1 MKILLPIIAVLFFAA
16 LVSTET
22 VAQEN
27 GVSIFDGS
35 FTGWEGDTEN
45 TWRIEDGTIM
55 AGSMEKAAPQ
65 NEFLATKK
73 KFSDF
78 DLQLKFK
85 TTGTEKINC
94 GVQFRSDRLRH
105 RDGTPTHEVIGY
117 QADIGENVHGYLY
130 DESRRNKFL
139 AKADEETDKKV
150 ANSIPADGWQT
161 YRIRAIGNR
170 IQLWINGIQTV
181 DYTETD
187 ESVWNKGFIALQI
200 HGNMVGT
207 IAYKDIVI
215 KDLTSKP
222 GASIEDI
229 AWIAGHWKGEAMGGQ
244 FEETWNPPMGGEMMG
259 MFKLVSDGKV
269 RFYEIMTIAPEN
281 DSFVLRIKHFSA
293 GLKGWEEK
301 DDAVEFP
308 LIKATNRKVHFYGLK
323 FTKTSDQEMEI
334 EVAVGDDNK
343 KQIVDLKC
351 KRVSK

>member
-22 VAQEN
+22 AAQEN

-130 DESRRNKFL
+130 DESRRRKFL
-139 AKADEETDKKV
+139 AGADEATDKKV

-161 YRIRAIGNR
+161 YRIRAFGSR

-181 DYTETD
+181 DFTESD
-187 ESVWNKGFIALQI
+187 ESIWKKGVIALQI

-215 KDLTSKP
+215 KDLANKP
-222 GASIEDI
+222 KVSIDDM
-229 AWIAGHWKGEAMGGQ
+229 AWIAGNWKGEAMGGQ
-244 FEETWNPPMGGEMMG
+244 FEETWNPPMGGEMLG

-269 RFYEIMTIAPEN
+269 QFYELMTIAPEN
-281 DSFVLRIKHFSA
+281 DSFVLRIKHFSP

-301 DDAVEFP
+301 DESVEFP
-308 LIKATNRKVHFYGLK
+308 LVVATKRKAQFYGLK
-323 FTKTSDQEMEI
+323 FSKTNDNEMAI
-334 EVAVGDDNK
+334 EVVVGDDNK
-343 KQIVDLKC
+343 KQIVKFNC
-351 KRVSK
+351 QRAEK